1 MNTIRIPFR
10 RINRWAQGFVAR
22 RTKDTGLTPSQ
33 IQALRHIGYHKVMSQ
48 QELVEDMGVDK
59 AAVTRLVSGL
69 EERGYV
75 IRTADPNDGRAK
87 VLQATEAALQV
98 KDDVIALE
106 EAYYDWLLEGL
117 EPEMRETFTRAMEL
131 LLQRAREGRRSGY
144 SEVDAWRKKDG
155 DGSCI

>member
-1 MNTIRIPFR
+1 MNTIRISFR

-22 RTKDTGLTPSQ
+22 RTRDTGLTPSQ

-59 AAVTRLVSGL
+59 AAVTRLVAGL

-75 IRTADPNDGRAK
+75 IRSTDPKDGRAK

-117 EPEMRETFTRAMEL
+117 EPEMRENFTRAMDL
-131 LLQRAREGRRSGY
+131 LLQRAKEGRRSCY
-144 SEVDAWRKKDG
+144 CEIDAKRETDG
-155 DGSCI
+155 DGSCT

>member
-1 MNTIRIPFR
+1 MNTIRISFR

-22 RTKDTGLTPSQ
+22 RTRDTGLTPSQ

-59 AAVTRLVSGL
+59 AAVTRLVAGL

-75 IRTADPNDGRAK
+75 IRTVDPKDGRAK

-117 EPEMRETFTRAMEL
+117 EPEMRENFTRAMDL
-131 LLQRAREGRRSGY
+131 LLQRAKEGRRSCY
-144 SEVDAWRKKDG
+144 CEIDAKREKDG
-155 DGSCI
+155 DGSCA

>member
-1 MNTIRIPFR
+1 MNTIRISFR

-22 RTKDTGLTPSQ
+22 RTRDTGLTPSQ

-59 AAVTRLVSGL
+59 AAVTRLVAGL

-75 IRTADPNDGRAK
+75 IRSADPKDGRAK

-117 EPEMRETFTRAMEL
+117 EPEMRENFTRAMDL
-131 LLQRAREGRRSGY
+131 LLQRAKEGRRSCY
-144 SEVDAWRKKDG
+144 CEIDAKREKDG
-155 DGSCI
+155 EGSCT

>member
-1 MNTIRIPFR
+1 MNTIRISFR

-22 RTKDTGLTPSQ
+22 RTRDTGLTPSQ

-59 AAVTRLVSGL
+59 AAVTRLVAGL

-75 IRTADPNDGRAK
+75 IRSADPKDGRAK

-117 EPEMRETFTRAMEL
+117 EPEMRENFIRAMDL
-131 LLQRAREGRRSGY
+131 LLQRAKEGRRSCY
-144 SEVDAWRKKDG
+144 CEIDAQREKDG
-155 DGSCI
+155 DGSCT

>member
-1 MNTIRIPFR
+1 MNNIRICFR
-10 RINRWAQGFVAR
+10 RINRWAQGYVAR

-33 IQALRHIGYHKVMSQ
+33 IQALRHIGYHKIMSQ

-59 AAVTRLVSGL
+59 AAVTRLVTGL

-75 IRTADPNDGRAK
+75 IRTTDPKDGRAK
-87 VLQATEAALQV
+87 VIQATEAALQV

-106 EAYYDWLLEGL
+106 EAYYNWLLEGL
-117 EPEMRETFTRAMEL
+117 EPDQREAFSQALEIL
-131 LLQRAREGRRSGY
+131 LARAREGRRSCY
-144 SEVDAWRKKDG
+144 SDLDARRKREE

>member
-1 MNTIRIPFR
+1 MNNIRISFR

-22 RTKDTGLTPSQ
+22 RTRDTGLTPSQ
-33 IQALRHIGYHKVMSQ
+33 IQALRHIGYHKSMSQ

-59 AAVTRLVSGL
+59 AAVTRLVAGL

-75 IRTADPNDGRAK
+75 IRTADPKDGRAK
-87 VLQATEAALQV
+87 VIQATEEALQV

-117 EPEMRETFTRAMEL
+117 TAEERQVFCAAMEK
-131 LLQRAREGRRSGY
+131 LLQRAREGRRNCY
-144 SEVDAWRKKDG
+144 SQVETGKKEDG
-155 DGSCI
+155 DGTCV

>member
-1 MNTIRIPFR
+1 MNTIRISFR

-22 RTKDTGLTPSQ
+22 RTRDTGLTPSQ

-59 AAVTRLVSGL
+59 AAVTRLVAGL

-75 IRTADPNDGRAK
+75 IRSADPKDGRAK
-87 VLQATEAALQV
+87 VLRATEAALQV

-117 EPEMRETFTRAMEL
+117 EPEMRENFIRAMDL
-131 LLQRAREGRRSGY
+131 LLQRAKEGRRSCY
-144 SEVDAWRKKDG
+144 CEIDAKREKDG
-155 DGSCI
+155 DGSCT

>member
-1 MNTIRIPFR
+1 MNTIRISFR

-22 RTKDTGLTPSQ
+22 RTRDTGLTPSQ

-59 AAVTRLVSGL
+59 AAVTRLVAGL

-75 IRTADPNDGRAK
+75 IRSADPKDGRAK

-117 EPEMRETFTRAMEL
+117 EPEMRKNFTRAMDL
-131 LLQRAREGRRSGY
+131 LLQRAKEGRRSCY
-144 SEVDAWRKKDG
+144 CEIDAKRETDG
-155 DGSCI
+155 DGSCT

>member
-1 MNTIRIPFR
+1 MNNIRISFR

-33 IQALRHIGYHKVMSQ
+33 IQALRHIGYHKTMSQ

-59 AAVTRLVSGL
+59 AAVTRLVAGL

-75 IRTADPNDGRAK
+75 IRTADPKDGRAK
-87 VLQATEAALQV
+87 VIQATEAALQV

-117 EPEMRETFTRAMEL
+117 TSEERQVFCAAMDK
-131 LLQRAREGRRSGY
+131 LLQRAREGRRSCY
-144 SEVDAWRKKDG
+144 SQVDAGKKEEG
-155 DGSCI
+155 DGACI

>member
-1 MNTIRIPFR
+1 MNTIRISFR

-22 RTKDTGLTPSQ
+22 RTRDTGLTPSQ

-59 AAVTRLVSGL
+59 AAVTRLVAGL

-75 IRTADPNDGRAK
+75 IRSADPKDGRAK

-98 KDDVIALE
+98 KDDVVALE

-117 EPEMRETFTRAMEL
+117 EPEMRENFTRAMDL
-131 LLQRAREGRRSGY
+131 LLQRAKEGRRSCY
-144 SEVDAWRKKDG
+144 CEIDAKREKDG
-155 DGSCI
+155 DGSCT

>member
-1 MNTIRIPFR
+1 MNNIRISFR

-22 RTKDTGLTPSQ
+22 RTKETGLTPSQ
-33 IQALRHIGYHKVMSQ
+33 IQALRHIGYHKIMSQ

-59 AAVTRLVSGL
+59 AAVTRLVAGL

-75 IRTADPNDGRAK
+75 IRTADPKDGRAK
-87 VLQATEAALQV
+87 VLQATEEALQV

-117 EPEMRETFTRAMEL
+117 EPDERAVFCAAMDK
-131 LLQRAREGRRSGY
+131 LLQRALEGRRSCY
-144 SEVDAWRKKDG
+144 SQIDTGKKEEG
-155 DGSCI
+155 DGACI

>member
-1 MNTIRIPFR
+1 MNTIRISFR

-22 RTKDTGLTPSQ
+22 RTRDTGLTPSQ

-59 AAVTRLVSGL
+59 AAVTRLVAGL

-75 IRTADPNDGRAK
+75 IRTADPKDGRAK
-87 VLQATEAALQV
+87 VLRATEAALQV

-117 EPEMRETFTRAMEL
+117 EPEMRENFTRAMDL
-131 LLQRAREGRRSGY
+131 LLQRAKEGRRSCY
-144 SEVDAWRKKDG
+144 CEIDAKREKDG
-155 DGSCI
+155 DGSCT

>member
-1 MNTIRIPFR
+1 M
-10 RINRWAQGFVAR
+10 AR
-22 RTKDTGLTPSQ
+22 RTRDTGLTPSQ

-59 AAVTRLVSGL
+59 AAVTRLVAGL

-75 IRTADPNDGRAK
+75 IRSADPKDGRAK

-117 EPEMRETFTRAMEL
+117 EPEMRENFTRAMDL
-131 LLQRAREGRRSGY
+131 LLQRAKEGRRSCY
-144 SEVDAWRKKDG
+144 CEIDAKRETDG
-155 DGSCI
+155 DGSCT

>member
-1 MNTIRIPFR
+1 MNNIRISFR

-22 RTKDTGLTPSQ
+22 RTKETGLTPSQ
-33 IQALRHIGYHKVMSQ
+33 IQALRHIGYHKTMSQ

-59 AAVTRLVSGL
+59 AAVTRLVAGL

-75 IRTADPNDGRAK
+75 IRSADPKDGRAK

-117 EPEMRETFTRAMEL
+117 EPDERAVFCAAMDK
-131 LLQRAREGRRSGY
+131 LLQRARDGRRSCY
-144 SEVDAWRKKDG
+144 SQIDAGKKEEG
-155 DGSCI
+155 DGACI

>member
-1 MNTIRIPFR
+1 MNTIRISFR

-22 RTKDTGLTPSQ
+22 RSRDTGLTPSQ

-59 AAVTRLVSGL
+59 AAVTRLVAGL

-75 IRTADPNDGRAK
+75 IRSADPKDGRAK

-117 EPEMRETFTRAMEL
+117 EPEMRENFTRAMDL
-131 LLQRAREGRRSGY
+131 LLQRAKEGRRSCY
-144 SEVDAWRKKDG
+144 CEIDAKRETDG
-155 DGSCI
+155 DGSCT

>member
-1 MNTIRIPFR
+1 MNTIRISFR

-22 RTKDTGLTPSQ
+22 RTRDTGLTPSQ

-59 AAVTRLVSGL
+59 AAVTRLVAGL

-75 IRTADPNDGRAK
+75 IRSADPKDGRAK

-117 EPEMRETFTRAMEL
+117 EPEMRENFTRAMDL
-131 LLQRAREGRRSGY
+131 LLQRAKEGRRSCY
-144 SEVDAWRKKDG
+144 CEIDAQREKDG
-155 DGSCI
+155 DGSCT

>member
-1 MNTIRIPFR
+1 MNTIRISFR

-33 IQALRHIGYHKVMSQ
+33 IQALRHIGYHKVMCQ

-59 AAVTRLVSGL
+59 AAVTRLVAGL

-75 IRTADPNDGRAK
+75 IRSADPKDGRAK

-98 KDDVIALE
+98 TDDVVALE

-117 EPEMRETFTRAMEL
+117 EPEMRENFTRAMDL
-131 LLQRAREGRRSGY
+131 LLQRAKEGRRSCY
-144 SEVDAWRKKDG
+144 CEIDAKREKDG
-155 DGSCI
+155 DGSCT